1 MLKSEQA
8 WAGQFYNG
16 MEFNTRE
23 GAEDFVSAM
32 QQMEPDQLLQI
43 EPYQIF
49 LIKAIGAE
57 PDEYGRGENG
67 GLLSPLLRP
76 RAAEDSPRSL
86 MRFCP
91 RCDQWRSVFGEQTV
105 CSLCNTPCEVTQDAM
120 SKLPEGCNSG
130 LMGM

>member
-1 MLKSEQA
+1 MLQSEQV
-8 WAGQFYNG
+8 WTGQFYNG

-23 GAEDFVSAM
+23 GAENFVSVM
-32 QQMEPDQLLQI
+32 QEIEPDPLLQMEL
-43 EPYQIF
+43 
-49 LIKAIGAE
+49 
-57 PDEYGRGENG
+57 
-67 GLLSPLLRP
+67 LLRP
-76 RAAEDSPRSL
+76 RAVDDSPRPF

-91 RCDQWRSVFGEQTV
+91 MCDQWRSVYGEQTM